1 MIKAKN
7 EKQVMEAFISPAGE
21 VIADFLN
28 DCGED
33 LLEKL
38 IVSEGNELYR
48 TQGAIQELKAIIS
61 LANNARK
68 VLHS

>member
-7 EKQVMEAFISPAGE
+7 EKQVMEAFISPAGQ
-21 VIADFLN
+21 VIAEFLA

-38 IVSEGNELYR
+38 VVANDIEMYR
-48 TQGAIQELKAIIS
+48 TQGAVQELKAITE
-61 LANNARK
+61 LAHNARN